1 MSERLTPEARGAA
14 VIAYGIAKMSAS
26 QNIETEHLLIGIMR
40 ENPGFLNRFMKTEVT
55 GDPFLEAIRQNFAR
69 GEEICSLPSCVRRTA
84 PRRECS
90 ASAARTSI

>member
-55 GDPFLEAIRQNFAR
+55 GDPFSKRFGRTLPGAR
-69 GEEICSLPSCVRRTA
+69 KSPNRRRGRNA
-84 PRRECS
+84 PRN
-90 ASAARTSI
+90 TSV